1 MKVFTQEYGKVII
14 IAIIGVICMMILMF
28 QGAFMDM
35 VDQLKPANPDV
46 RNEFTKH
53 MLVSLSKREKPKF
66 IFCSPQLR
74 LGDKILIRDLVV
86 RAVDADGNDLK
97 ENIRYYLQDGTP
109 VSSDYEIRAVQFGTM
124 SFLFRVEDSQG
135 LTAKKK
141 FAITVVNNSESL
153 EAAKQLEEWDIGK
166 VPGTVTAGIF
176 EYDYEINGNPGKRYV
191 LTISGEGTAKEYGS
205 ADQIPWLKNYR
216 DLITECEIAQTVRTE
231 DVSYWFSECNRL
243 EVIPQFHGVRKM
255 QGTFQ
260 NCTTIKYGFIE
271 NTVENISQAF
281 KGCKKMTSMG
291 PVFSS
296 VSIMDEAFAGCEKL
310 RGELLIEADPLSY
323 QDCLDL
329 TASQTGGVSL
339 KLYAASEINSST
351 IKEMVIQENI
361 KMNGSQ
367 VRYMGIKG

>member
-1 MKVFTQEYGKVII
+1 M
-14 IAIIGVICMMILMF
+14 
-28 QGAFMDM
+28 
-35 VDQLKPANPDV
+35 
-46 RNEFTKH
+46 
-53 MLVSLSKREKPKF
+53 
-66 IFCSPQLR
+66 
-74 LGDKILIRDLVV
+74 
-86 RAVDADGNDLK
+86 
-97 ENIRYYLQDGTP
+97 
-109 VSSDYEIRAVQFGTM
+109 
-124 SFLFRVEDSQG
+124 
-135 LTAKKK
+135 
-141 FAITVVNNSESL
+141 
-153 EAAKQLEEWDIGK
+153 
-166 VPGTVTAGIF
+166 
-176 EYDYEINGNPGKRYV
+176 
-191 LTISGEGTAKEYGS
+191 
-205 ADQIPWLKNYR
+205 
-216 DLITECEIAQTVRTE
+216 
-231 DVSYWFSECNRL
+231 
-243 EVIPQFHGVRKM
+243 IPQFHGVRKM